1 MSPDNHPC
9 CYADVQECFEVAGAK
24 GWTIITIITLI
35 IIMTI
40 TTLTIMAW
48 KIEILAS
55 RSSLLEAL
63 TVDHCREL
71 YPHWVR
77 T

>member
-1 MSPDNHPC
+1 MSPDNQPC
-9 CYADVQECFEVAGAK
+9 CYANVQECFEVVGEK
-24 GWTIITIITLI
+24 GWIIAITTLI
-35 IIMTI
+35 TIMTI

-71 YPHWVR
+71 YPHWVAA
-77 T
+77 